1 MPSCLLVAPGSRV
14 APSPCRGDP
23 EGGLVDSVGRGS
35 GLGLENGFSPKLKPD
50 PQGWHYTTP
59 VAERGLVEPV
69 PRGELTL
76 IWSVS
81 P

>member
-1 MPSCLLVAPGSRV
+1 MF
-14 APSPCRGDP
+14 
-23 EGGLVDSVGRGS
+23 DSVGRGS